1 MVRFKVFGV
10 RVKRDHAAT
19 WKRTPHL
26 LHSKPPTTELRPA
39 DGTAPLQTF
48 PRTADLP
55 FPPAEDPGHS
65 DAAPPALQAA
75 HHRASTRRRH
85 RAPADLPADRRS
97 PFSPRRGPGTQRRRT
112 SCTSSRPPPSFDPP
126 TAPRPSRPSRG
137 PPISPFSTR
146 RGPRTHRRRLHYRRT
161 APTTPAAAA
170 AGRLDFFFPH
180 LHQILDYWKRDI
192 SHQKQHRTTRVSLQ
206 KTSQTPQN
214 ILRIATT
221 KLAYN

>member
-39 DGTAPLQTF
+39 DGTAPQQTF

-126 TAPRPSRPSRG
+126 PAPRPSRPSRG
-137 PPISPFSTR
+137 PPISLFPPPRTRDTPPPTAQPLDSANHLCRRRGWTTGFLFSFLPTSTR
-146 RGPRTHRRRLHYRRT
+146 
-161 APTTPAAAA
+161 
-170 AGRLDFFFPH
+170 F
-180 LHQILDYWKRDI
+180 
-192 SHQKQHRTTRVSLQ
+192 
-206 KTSQTPQN
+206 
-214 ILRIATT
+214 
-221 KLAYN
+221 

>member
-19 WKRTPHL
+19 WKRAPHL
-26 LHSKPPTTELRPA
+26 LHFKPPTTELRPA
-39 DGTAPLQTF
+39 DGTAPQQTF

-97 PFSPRRGPGTQRRRT
+97 PFSPAEDPGHSDAAPPALQAAHHRASTRRRHRAPADLPADRRSPFSPRRGPGT
-112 SCTSSRPPPSFDPP
+112 
-126 TAPRPSRPSRG
+126 
-137 PPISPFSTR
+137 
-146 RGPRTHRRRLHYRRT
+146 HHRRLHNRWT
-161 APTTPAAAA
+161 APTISAAAA
-170 AGRLDFFFPH
+170 AGRLDFFFPPPPPDFRLLEKRH
-180 LHQILDYWKRDI
+180 LT
-192 SHQKQHRTTRVSLQ
+192 SETT
-206 KTSQTPQN
+206 
-214 ILRIATT
+214 
-221 KLAYN
+221 